1 MANWSVLVYAFG
13 TYMDMGQQHTVA
25 RISLDR
31 ILISGKLT
39 LSLGDTS
46 KLSVVVKNDD
56 MISGHLLPKVEPVKS
71 LIQVTY
77 GNDRKF
83 FGTISKISKDCLNG
97 TAQIEAVGVL
107 GSYQFL
113 PNKKDYTSTNT
124 IGQVVSSESTRFLT
138 EADSPWSNVFTPYG
152 EGYIPSNFGK
162 LNISQISGMVPTC
175 NIEKVQQNSKNAYE
189 FLKTI
194 TKKGNYVLPNGQ
206 TWGAWVENGEQATFA
221 PISQTPNTQEIYSNE
236 NLISCT
242 FASLPYNTKVNCFS
256 DDGGDESATGTDY
269 PMVYN
274 YVRYHMPNKD
284 DGTPYTSTELQ
295 HACSEHLAER
305 DSFVEATAFDRHLID
320 ETVPWLD
327 MGKVVNLKFWDNR
340 QYTTIQA
347 QITQIVYD
355 LVNPGQDR
363 VKLGKI
369 IETITE
375 SQGSVSDTI
384 EEKVK
389 EYLPLSGGTMTGDV
403 NFKDS
408 SSVINDTKL
417 SIRDRIFGTCNLLD
431 SALIEQGGLNGSNGT
446 ETTDAKAIRSGFC
459 RVSASTTYMISWR
472 TTSLRPYAFYYNASK
487 GFISYQLLSNSVG
500 MGISFTTP
508 SNTVFVRFAWD
519 DGYINNV
526 TPSDISNVQ
535 LEKGSTESSFVPYA
549 MDNVELTERVSG
561 KKVAFTPTNCVA
573 SIDSNNDGCWYKK
586 IGDIVFVNINAA
598 LLNAS
603 NTELKIATLP
613 YKPNAT
619 RMFVGMCYGGGY
631 RNTCY
636 AYVNANGDLYVS
648 APYTAN
654 FWISLC
660 YLAEN

>member
-13 TYMDMGQQHTVA
+13 NYTDMGQQHTVA

-31 ILISGKLT
+31 IILSGKLT

-46 KLSVVVKNDD
+46 KLSVVVKYDD
-56 MISGHLLPKVEPVKS
+56 IISGHLLPKVEPVKS

-77 GNDRKF
+77 GNDKKF
-83 FGTISKISKDCLNG
+83 FGTISKITKDFLNG
-97 TAQIEAVGVL
+97 TARIDAVGVL

-124 IGQVVSSESTRFLT
+124 IDQVVSSESTRFLT
-138 EADSPWSNVFTPYG
+138 GADSPWSNVFTPYG

-162 LNISQISGMVPTC
+162 LTISQISGMIPSC

-194 TKKGNYVLPNGQ
+194 TKKGNYVLPSGQ
-206 TWGAWVENGEQATFA
+206 TWGTWIENGEQATFA
-221 PISQTPNTQEIYSNE
+221 PISQTPNTQEIDYNA

-242 FASLPYNTKVNCFS
+242 FASLPYKTKVNCFS
-256 DDGGDESATGTDY
+256 DDGGNESATGTDY
-269 PMVYN
+269 PMLYN
-274 YVRYHMPNKD
+274 YVRYHMPKKD
-284 DGTPYTSTELQ
+284 DGSPYTSTELQ

-327 MGKVVNLKFWDNR
+327 MGKIVNLKFWDNR

-389 EYLPLSGGTMTGDV
+389 EYLPLSGGTMTGSLSFVENGQTATVDA
-403 NFKDS
+403 N
-408 SSVINDTKL
+408 KL
-417 SIRDRIFGTCNLLD
+417 EIRERYGLTCNLLD
-431 SALIEQGGLNGSNGT
+431 SALIEQGDWDGSNPT
-446 ETTDAKAIRSGFC
+446 IRC
-459 RVSASTTYMISWR
+459 RIKVKVKASTTYTQSVSGCVIAGVVYLNSSG
-472 TTSLRPYAFYYNASK
+472 SL
-487 GFISYQLLSNSVG
+487 
-500 MGISFTTP
+500 ISFENSGATTFTFRTP
-508 SNTVFVRFAWD
+508 SGCAYAVPVFKKSD
-519 DGYINNV
+519 DSAISV
-526 TPSDISNVQ
+526 SDISNCQ
-535 LEKGSTESSFVPYA
+535 LEKGSQPSSYVPYT
-549 MDNVELTERVSG
+549 MDGVEVAKKCRGWRYRGILYNSAYFDDVNDTELMIVPKIYDYVFQSG
-561 KKVAFTPTNCVA
+561 HFL
-573 SIDSNNDGCWYKK
+573 ID
-586 IGDIVFVNINAA
+586 
-598 LLNAS
+598 LLNTSAS
-603 NTELKIATLP
+603 PSNEFCVRQDNSYGFVVTFHKSGNTIVLDSKTADGWDASQILLHI
-613 YKPNAT
+613 YT
-619 RMFVGMCYGGGY
+619 R
-631 RNTCY
+631 
-636 AYVNANGDLYVS
+636 A
-648 APYTAN
+648 
-654 FWISLC
+654 
-660 YLAEN
+660 